1 MSINTNF
8 SDNIIIPFAAE
19 LLAPIALL
27 KNIHGLNPTMLQ
39 AMCNVSEEASIYI
52 FYNIKK
58 YGHLDMYTK
67 VEGLFIE
74 RFFDFVMTVSFGV
87 QY

>member
-1 MSINTNF
+1 LSIIINF
-8 SDNIIIPFAAE
+8 SDNKLYAFAAE

-27 KNIHGLNPTMLQ
+27 KNIHGLNPTMIQ

-52 FYNIKK
+52 FDNIKK

-67 VEGLFIE
+67 VECLFIE
-74 RFFDFVMTVSFGV
+74 KFFDFVMDVSFGV
-87 QY
+87 GI